1 MGTLIFVF
9 SIICGVGVFIY
20 TKQSEQKQWRI
31 SGEKEVKKKQF
42 ENYYSLR
49 IQDPVSE
56 EIINL
61 ATSLREYNSHQK
73 WLKEIVHVLEENYK
87 INNLDIF
94 DVNGLKLPEKHSEIN
109 DVINKEGNY
118 EKICKYIQRKPIEE
132 LLEDLNKNISYINNN
147 NVKIEQHNSEFV
159 ENEQLYIL
167 KDNVINLLKKE
178 KDRAE
183 IIKIIKNENK
193 DKKDFK
199 IWCENKIWYINYLI
213 DDNLQEIKFKNF

>member
-9 SIICGVGVFIY
+9 SIICGVGIFIY

-31 SGEKEVKKKQF
+31 SGKKELKKKQF

-87 INNLDIF
+87 KNNLDIF
-94 DVNGLKLPEKHSEIN
+94 DENGLKLPEKHSEII

-118 EKICKYIQRKPIEE
+118 EKICEYLQRKPIEE
-132 LLEDLNKNISYINNN
+132 LLEDLNKNISNINNN
-147 NVKIEQHNSEFV
+147 NVKIEQHNSESE
-159 ENEQLYIL
+159 ENDQLYIL
-167 KDNVINLLKKE
+167 KDNVINLLKNE